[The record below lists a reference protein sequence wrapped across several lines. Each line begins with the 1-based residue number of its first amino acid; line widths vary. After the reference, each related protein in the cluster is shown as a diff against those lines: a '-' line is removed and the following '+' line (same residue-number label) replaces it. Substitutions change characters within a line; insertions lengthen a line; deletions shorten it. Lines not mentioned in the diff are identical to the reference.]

1 MPSVSEIEKNIQK
14 IDRVASGKHSVS
26 KSGLSVDLADIY
38 ESAQEIIKLVESIN
52 SNLVARLPE
61 VAKNIIDLETQLD
74 HIAWHYKESR
84 KGRSLLK
91 ELSRRAKVGSETQ
104 G

>member
-1 MPSVSEIEKNIQK
+1 MPSVSEIENSIQK
-14 IDRVASGKHSVS
+14 IDQLAGGRPSVS
-26 KSGLSVDLADIY
+26 KTGLSVDLADIY

-84 KGRSLLK
+84 KGRTLLRVI
-91 ELSRRAKVGSETQ
+91 SQ
-104 G
+104 GKGG